1 MLEKAQVIRK
11 IGFGRMV
18 QGAAN
23 RILPPG
29 TTIDH
34 HVLNANGD
42 ELNNVSTEK
51 SIRDVSTIQPARFH
65 DTDKGRL
72 SIIRDFVT
80 WSRRNN
86 VTVVGA
92 YPPMIDF
99 EGYQNNENRIF
110 FGKIGEFWESVGVT
124 TLAAPLDF
132 LYPRSLMYN
141 TGYHLNDVGATLH
154 TQ

>member
-1 MLEKAQVIRK
+1 MSNSGLMTDPDGVDAGNIQV
-11 IGFGRMV
+11 V
-18 QGAAN
+18 
-23 RILPPG
+23 
-29 TTIDH
+29 
-34 HVLNANGD
+34 
-42 ELNNVSTEK
+42 
-51 SIRDVSTIQPARFH
+51 RFH

-110 FGKIGEFWESVGVT
+110 FGKIGEFWESVGVA

-132 LYPRSLMYN
+132 LYPRSMMYN

-154 TQ
+154 TQKLIEMLRESDEILQLLEVK